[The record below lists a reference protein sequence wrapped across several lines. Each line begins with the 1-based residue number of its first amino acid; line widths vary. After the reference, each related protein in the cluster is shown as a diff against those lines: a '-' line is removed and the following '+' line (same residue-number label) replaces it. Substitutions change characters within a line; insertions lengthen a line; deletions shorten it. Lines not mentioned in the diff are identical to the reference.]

1 MTNGGMLNGCLVGLQ
16 GPGADEKSLQ
26 ITRSDRYSPA
36 LPAAIPGFRLVLLRL
51 KVFIFVAACNEA
63 CLISSLLSLVFLI
76 LCYSTRF
83 NCASIGSSSLASRSS
98 SFYFRVEQ
106 KFIIGGERDNN
117 FVELLLFPIKDKCF
131 NTIFYFT
138 VKNKSAML
146 ILFFCNCFIN

>member
-51 KVFIFVAACNEA
+51 KVFIFVAVCNEG

-98 SFYFRVEQ
+98 SYFRVEQ

-117 FVELLLFPIKDKCF
+117 FVELLLFPIQDKCF

-146 ILFFCNCFIN
+146 TLFFCNCFIN

>member
-98 SFYFRVEQ
+98 SYFRVEQ

-146 ILFFCNCFIN
+146 TLFFCNCFIN